1 MLGGMRLQVEVR
13 RDDEDPLRRM
23 ALDNG
28 YPIRLWA
35 SELLHEKIREEVA
48 RLDSQLDEPHELEV
62 A

>member
-23 ALDNG
+23 ASDNG
-28 YPIRLWA
+28 YAVLRLWA
-35 SELLHEKIREEVA
+35 SELLHRKIQEEVA
-48 RLDSQLDEPHELEV
+48 RLGLKLDDELEPV